1 MATDNPKRHSR
12 AYVEEEILLR
22 SDEAQHVA
30 KRAGP
35 QAIVSLQ
42 KLAVVL
48 GYLTKDKH
56 IREVEEVIDQAIEK
70 AAQEIAAEIARV
82 QKLIND
88 NGITVALQFNH
99 PVAFTVA
106 LTTPAAVAYYGLI
119 RQLDELMVRVHQL
132 WFGRVWDSHQRRE
145 AGIQWQRRL
154 VRLANR
160 INHTEQRAWIAFL
173 NKGKS
178 DEPHNA
184 SAADMPPEPTAEC
197 APVAPLDTAGASDAP
212 SEPTPVPT
220 AAAGNIEIADPTP
233 STRHAARRT
242 KSVSL

>member
-56 IREVEEVIDQAIEK
+56 IREVEGMIDQAIEK

-99 PVAFTVA
+99 PAAFTVA

-178 DEPHNA
+178 DEPQNDSVTDTPAEPMAECVPVAPPDTVSA
-184 SAADMPPEPTAEC
+184 SDALNEPTAIP
-197 APVAPLDTAGASDAP
+197 APAASDI
-212 SEPTPVPT
+212 
-220 AAAGNIEIADPTP
+220 GIADPTP
-233 STRHAARRT
+233 STRQAARPT